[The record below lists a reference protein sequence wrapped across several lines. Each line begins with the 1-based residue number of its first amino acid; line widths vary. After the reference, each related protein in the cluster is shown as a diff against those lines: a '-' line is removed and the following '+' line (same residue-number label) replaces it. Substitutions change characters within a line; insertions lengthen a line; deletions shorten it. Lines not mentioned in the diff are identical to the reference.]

1 MFNFSLKTLED
12 SGRKLVKRFPLPVCF
27 AIGLTLALIWMVP
40 YDKVNNPVIY
50 FFTSSFILAILM
62 TLMQER
68 FPNSQKLKPVWAGL
82 ELLIFLDFIWQ
93 FIYLGDSL
101 GQAHT
106 LARLSILF
114 ALFIGMLYLPFLS
127 EKDDRKTWNFTQ
139 NLLKWGILSYGI
151 GLAMTLGTLLLLACI
166 ESLFQVKFD
175 DVLVYV
181 FIVFIVLLPLLILMA
196 HLPQKTEMNQ
206 LLTHRNGFLENA
218 VRYLII
224 PLVSCYLLVLY
235 LYLLKIMITWTLPQ
249 GMVSSTVT
257 LLMFGIILI
266 EILLYPSLLSG
277 QAKPMEKWVSLQFPA
292 LALPLL
298 LLMTVGIMRR
308 LSDYGITSNR
318 LYLLTLNLWFY
329 GVCVGLLLNKVKRI
343 HWIFYSFAGL
353 FLLTSAQPWNFT
365 ELGGYTQMEEFVP
378 ADENALPTFYY
389 DQDESDIVEI
399 PEGYHR
405 IIDVRTG
412 DNIRYEDVK
421 NNKLEINITSSL
433 NDTLIYPVPLLPLDS
448 IEGTHTI
455 NYGDSAVFVTR
466 FFKLEIIDDVIS
478 TFLDG
483 MLFLK

>member
-12 SGRKLVKRFPLPVCF
+12 SARKLVKRFPLPVCF

-93 FIYLGDSL
+93 FFYLGDSL

-196 HLPQKTEMNQ
+196 HLPQKTEKNQ

-224 PLVSCYLLVLY
+224 PLVSCYL
-235 LYLLKIMITWTLPQ
+235 
-249 GMVSSTVT
+249 
-257 LLMFGIILI
+257 
-266 EILLYPSLLSG
+266 
-277 QAKPMEKWVSLQFPA
+277 
-292 LALPLL
+292 
-298 LLMTVGIMRR
+298 
-308 LSDYGITSNR
+308 
-318 LYLLTLNLWFY
+318 
-329 GVCVGLLLNKVKRI
+329 
-343 HWIFYSFAGL
+343 
-353 FLLTSAQPWNFT
+353 
-365 ELGGYTQMEEFVP
+365 
-378 ADENALPTFYY
+378 
-389 DQDESDIVEI
+389 
-399 PEGYHR
+399 
-405 IIDVRTG
+405 
-412 DNIRYEDVK
+412 
-421 NNKLEINITSSL
+421 
-433 NDTLIYPVPLLPLDS
+433 
-448 IEGTHTI
+448 
-455 NYGDSAVFVTR
+455 
-466 FFKLEIIDDVIS
+466 
-478 TFLDG
+478 
-483 MLFLK
+483 